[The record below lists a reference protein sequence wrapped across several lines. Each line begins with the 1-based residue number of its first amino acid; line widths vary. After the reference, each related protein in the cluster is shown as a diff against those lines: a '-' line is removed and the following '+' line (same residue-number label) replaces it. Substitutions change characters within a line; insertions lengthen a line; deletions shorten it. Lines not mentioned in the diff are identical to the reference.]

1 MARSRNSDS
10 RTFRYLHLWPGY
22 THSESWRTFLLFRS
36 CNTYGPCGPTSCRNI
51 HNDTRLYDGTV
62 QKRYSPCR
70 KCLCWTLCSIL
81 SAIDTDFT
89 DRLCVVNQEGKSKN
103 IQEDIVRARYRE
115 SLSNPRHINPYK
127 VYNYHIDLGPLADR
141 ITAGNSIRVN
151 ISSSDF
157 PQWDRNLNTGGT
169 IGFEGAL
176 SMKTATQTILHT
188 ESYPSHLSLT
198 ILQV

>member
-1 MARSRNSDS
+1 M
-10 RTFRYLHLWPGY
+10 
-22 THSESWRTFLLFRS
+22 
-36 CNTYGPCGPTSCRNI
+36 
-51 HNDTRLYDGTV
+51 
-62 QKRYSPCR
+62 
-70 KCLCWTLCSIL
+70 
-81 SAIDTDFT
+81 
-89 DRLCVVNQEGKSKN
+89 VNQEGKSKN
-103 IQEDIVRARYRE
+103 IQEGIVRARYRE
-115 SLSNPRHINPYK
+115 SLSYPRHINPYK